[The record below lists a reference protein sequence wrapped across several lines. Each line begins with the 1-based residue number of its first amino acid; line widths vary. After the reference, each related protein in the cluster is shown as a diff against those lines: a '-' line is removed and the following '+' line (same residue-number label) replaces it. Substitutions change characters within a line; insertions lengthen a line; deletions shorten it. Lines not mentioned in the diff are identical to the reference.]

1 MNSLFGPESS
11 QKEGEGKSHFLT
23 LLSLGI
29 AALTLWTRKEP
40 LPLWISVLA
49 TGLLALGVLYVYF
62 GALSRKIREVESRW
76 RLCRSVNI
84 LKPRML
90 DYLTALDRF
99 VDRDRGCSFIRLVE
113 EINQL
118 QAVRDRRLAVGDT
131 AHLYT
136 ISRFGKVVRSQ
147 VMAVSRGSELR
158 GAADSVYT
166 VFSDYNFFV
175 SQVHNRLQTVI
186 QELSSAQTNPENRR
200 HEDEAIRAIRT
211 KWNSFR
217 DLQNAFIQAG
227 LQLGEEIQRQGVL
240 VPWGSHIEHY
250 QTLE

>member
-1 MNSLFGPESS
+1 MNSLFGLEPAR
-11 QKEGEGKSHFLT
+11 KEGESKSHFLT
-23 LLSLGI
+23 LLGLGF

-49 TGLLALGVLYVYF
+49 TALLALGVFYVYF
-62 GALSRKIREVESRW
+62 DALSKKIREIRSRW

-99 VDRDRGCSFIRLVE
+99 VDRDRGSSFIRIVE
-113 EINQL
+113 EINEL
-118 QAVRDRRLAVGDT
+118 QALRDRRLTVGDT

-136 ISRFGKVVRSQ
+136 ISRFGKAVRSQ
-147 VMAVSRGSELR
+147 VIAASKGSDLR
-158 GAADSVYT
+158 GTADSVYT
-166 VFSDYNFFV
+166 VFSDYNHFV
-175 SQVHNRLQTVI
+175 SQVHSRLQAVI
-186 QELSSAQTNPENRR
+186 QELSTTQTNPQDRR
-200 HEDEAIRAIRT
+200 NEDAAIRAIRT

-227 LQLGEEIQRQGVL
+227 LQLGEEIHRHGIV
-240 VPWGSHIEHY
+240 VAWGAYIEHF

>member
-1 MNSLFGPESS
+1 MNSLFGPDPS

-23 LLSLGI
+23 LLGLGF

-40 LPLWISVLA
+40 LPLWISILA
-49 TGLLALGVLYVYF
+49 TVLLALGVLYVYF
-62 GALSRKIREVESRW
+62 DALSLKIREAGSRW

-90 DYLTALDRF
+90 DYLTSLDRF
-99 VDRDRGCSFIRLVE
+99 VDRDRGSSFIRIVE
-113 EINQL
+113 DINQL
-118 QAVRDRRLAVGDT
+118 QAVRERRLAVGDT

-136 ISRFGKVVRSQ
+136 ISRFGKAVRSQ
-147 VMAVSRGSELR
+147 VTAVSRGSELR

-166 VFSDYNFFV
+166 VFSDYNSFV
-175 SQVHNRLQTVI
+175 GQVHNRLQGVI
-186 QELSSAQTNPENRR
+186 QELSSTQTNPKERR
-200 HEDEAIRAIRT
+200 NEDEAIRAIRT

-240 VPWGSHIEHY
+240 VSWGSYIEHY

>member
-1 MNSLFGPESS
+1 MFNNERTT
-11 QKEGEGKSHFLT
+11 QADEGQGKSHFLT
-23 LLSLGI
+23 LLGLGF
-29 AALTLWTRKEP
+29 AALSLWTRKEP
-40 LPLWISVLA
+40 LPFWMSIFA
-49 TGLLALGVLYVYF
+49 TILLALGVLYVYWM
-62 GALSRKIREVESRW
+62 ALAKWLRETKNRW
-76 RLCRSVNI
+76 RLCRSVKV

-99 VDRDRGCSFIRLVE
+99 VDRDRGSSFIRIVE

-118 QAVRDRRLAVGDT
+118 QAVRERRLTVGDT

-136 ISRFGKVVRSQ
+136 ISRFGKAVRSQ
-147 VMAVSRGSELR
+147 VTAVSRGSELR

-166 VFSDYNFFV
+166 VFSDYNSFV
-175 SQVHNRLQTVI
+175 GQVHNRLQGVI
-186 QELSSAQTNPENRR
+186 QELSNTPTNPQDRR
-200 HEDEAIRAIRT
+200 NEDEAIRAIRT

-227 LQLGEEIQRQGVL
+227 LQLGEEIRRQGVL
-240 VPWGSHIEHY
+240 ASWGAYIEHY